1 MFSRARS
8 DRGFSLV
15 ELMFTVAVAATL
27 MAISVPVLTDLTQ
40 GAKLNRAAREV
51 EREMASARLKA
62 VSVNRI
68 MRVRFNCPD
77 TGYFR
82 TVEVLGTP
90 VDTASNRCVPSTYP
104 FPAPDADV
112 MTRPNYDG
120 PVRVL
125 PEGATVTSLVLD
137 FRPDGT
143 VANVVSSV
151 PQNIDAPVTVTVTR
165 NSQSRTV
172 TVNGA
177 GKIQLQ

>member
-1 MFSRARS
+1 MALDAQRRA
-8 DRGFSLV
+8 DRV
-15 ELMFTVAVAATL
+15 VTAE
-27 MAISVPVLTDLTQ
+27 VPP
-40 GAKLNRAAREV
+40 AREV
-51 EREMASARLKA
+51 RDRAEHRGIEGEQQQPTDAGQVERPIDGEVEQEQADGGGQQVAQRARGDEGL
-62 VSVNRI
+62 
-68 MRVRFNCPD
+68 
-77 TGYFR
+77 
-82 TVEVLGTP
+82 L
-90 VDTASNRCVPSTYP
+90 
-104 FPAPDADV
+104 PAPDADV

-143 VANVVSSV
+143 VANVVSNV
-151 PQNIDAPVTVTVTR
+151 PQNIDAPLTVTVTR